1 MLIRLNW
8 WPATTLWYIIE
19 LRKHKWILNF
29 MKMNTFVPVSV
40 PFIDIGFSLRGVLK
54 SNLLI
59 LLNCIKL
66 TLIYNVLV
74 PSYQR
79 KGENGN
85 QNCLNMFLNLYLCQL
100 FFISEYM
107 YIFAKFLFCMLLA
120 QYFLMLFLYMKNKI
134 WVKNIILIFYGY
146 HSLWKLTAY
155 FVEDPTIALNS
166 LTKMATHLLQQKKMG
181 PY

>member
-19 LRKHKWILNF
+19 LRKHKWSLNF

-59 LLNCIKL
+59 VLNCIKL
-66 TLIYNVLV
+66 NLIYNVLV

-79 KGENGN
+79 KGENAN
-85 QNCLNMFLNLYLCQL
+85 QNCLNMFLNLYLCQIIFHFRIHVHFCK
-100 FFISEYM
+100 FFILHVTCT
-107 YIFAKFLFCMLLA
+107 IFSD
-120 QYFLMLFLYMKNKI
+120 
-134 WVKNIILIFYGY
+134 VIFVY
-146 HSLWKLTAY
+146 
-155 FVEDPTIALNS
+155 
-166 LTKMATHLLQQKKMG
+166 QK
-181 PY
+181 